1 MIFHNLYSNYVSTC
15 INCMFVVLLTATIF
29 YHSTRL
35 FYHDIQCLWTTLVL
49 WESKVLCRSPALPTP
64 GSGWPSAFVS
74 MIPRNLLCML
84 YFWNLDSW
92 PLSGFKPTIQL
103 IHHRAWNALLRY
115 LEGIC
120 WDGMHGL
127 WNPAAHELSFGHM
140 QLHQLLLEV
149 ERVNDHSK
157 IHFFD
162 RPQIPRIWQANVR
175 LISRR
180 IKSMSYKT
188 KLGKYRD
195 ESEISLSCSCLGA
208 LKCMLANNVGM
219 NWLISVDHLR
229 NATLQY

>member
-1 MIFHNLYSNYVSTC
+1 MLYSATWKEYVGTEF
-15 INCMFVVLLTATIF
+15 IGFETLLT
-29 YHSTRL
+29 
-35 FYHDIQCLWTTLVL
+35 
-49 WESKVLCRSPALPTP
+49 
-64 GSGWPSAFVS
+64 
-74 MIPRNLLCML
+74 
-84 YFWNLDSW
+84 
-92 PLSGFKPTIQL
+92 
-103 IHHRAWNALLRY
+103 
-115 LEGIC
+115 
-120 WDGMHGL
+120 
-127 WNPAAHELSFGHM
+127 HELSFGHM

-180 IKSMSYKT
+180 IKSMSYKM

-219 NWLISVDHLR
+219 N
-229 NATLQY
+229 